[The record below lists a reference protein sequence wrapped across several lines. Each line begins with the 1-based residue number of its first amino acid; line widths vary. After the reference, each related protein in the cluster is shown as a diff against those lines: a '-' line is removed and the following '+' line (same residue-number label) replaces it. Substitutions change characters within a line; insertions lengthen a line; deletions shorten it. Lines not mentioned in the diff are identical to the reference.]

1 MEKFVFYKIYYFE
14 DKGTGQKYYFE
25 DKSDCNMARF
35 IAYKRYDGERI
46 SRRNYVV
53 PVTQVKSALVDEN
66 TLKKLKVNKHLSQ
79 NEGVYEPQPE

>member
-14 DKGTGQKYYFE
+14 DERTKQKYYFE
-25 DKSDCNMARF
+25 DKSDCNIARF

-46 SRRNYVV
+46 SKHNFVV
-53 PVTQVKSALVDEN
+53 PVTRVKSALVDEN
-66 TLKKLKVNKHLSQ
+66 TLKKLHVNKHT